1 MWRLRQFLKRI
12 LKSWQSLHAISRAK
26 RVERQWASRLQALP
40 RGADGK
46 VLLHIGCGGIN
57 APGFINLDARPQP
70 HVHIV
75 TTNLFKLSMIP
86 NDAMDFIYMSH
97 VLEHV
102 SHRET
107 VVTLREM
114 RRILR
119 VGGVLRVSVPDFDH
133 VLTIY
138 QATAHDIS
146 AIEQPLMGGQD
157 YPFNYHYTVFN
168 EAHLRSAM
176 LSSGF
181 METREWDPDNCEHHD
196 FEDWASKTIPFDGRE
211 FQISLNIEAVK

>member
-1 MWRLRQFLKRI
+1 MWRLRQWLKRI
-12 LKSWQSLHAISRAK
+12 FNSWQGVCALSRAK
-26 RVERQWASRLQALP
+26 RVRRQWECRVKSLP
-40 RGADGK
+40 HGADGK
-46 VLLHIGCGGIN
+46 VLLHIGCGGVN

-75 TTNLFKLSMIP
+75 TTNLFNLSMIP
-86 NDAMDFIYMSH
+86 NDAVDLIYMSH
-97 VLEHV
+97 ILEHV
-102 SHRET
+102 SHRDI
-107 VVTLREM
+107 VMTLREL

-138 QATAHDIS
+138 QATGNDIA

-157 YPFNYHYTVFN
+157 YSFNYHYTVFN
-168 EAHLRSAM
+168 DAHLRGAM

-181 METREWDPDNCEHHD
+181 QETREWNPDDCEHHD
-196 FEDWASKTIPFDGRE
+196 FEDWASKTISVDGRE